1 MNFSNYLV
9 VSFLAVIL
17 FLSTLLFNTYF
28 FEKSDTSNKSI
39 DVGNIFLQNSY
50 SQEEE
55 EEEEDDNENE
65 DDGSNNKK
73 KKSIFNI
80 VAVGDWD

>member
-9 VSFLAVIL
+9 ISFLAVVL
-17 FLSTLLFNTYF
+17 FLSILLFNTYF

-39 DVGNIFLQNSY
+39 DVGNTFLQNSY

-55 EEEEDDNENE
+55 EEEEDDDNNDD
-65 DDGSNNKK
+65 DDG
-73 KKSIFNI
+73 
-80 VAVGDWD
+80 GDALTPTNSPVLIQQ

>member
-1 MNFSNYLV
+1 MNFSNYLI

-28 FEKSDTSNKSI
+28 FEKIDTSNKSI
-39 DVGNIFLQNSY
+39 DVSNIFLQNSY
-50 SQEEE
+50 AI
-55 EEEEDDNENE
+55 EEDEDDEDNDKENE

-73 KKSIFNI
+73 KKSIFSNI
-80 VAVGDWD
+80 LIIN